1 MKGILW
7 EQRVSGVVSAL
18 LTAAAGAFL
27 LFWPDRSVDLLCSLL
42 GAALLVIGL
51 AYVLGCLARR
61 RGGVPMWFL
70 IPGVI
75 LAALGLWLMKS
86 PSAGMTLGQYVFA
99 AMLIF
104 HGVLDVQGAISLARL
119 DWPGWGWNLL
129 LAALTLVLGGV
140 IFCNPMGSF
149 SLLVTVIGVSL
160 IFDGVSDL
168 VIIIT
173 LGRAN
178 RRFRLNEESRTEEQ
192 PPEQDDSH
200 E

>member
-18 LTAAAGAFL
+18 LTAAAGGFL
-27 LFWPDRSVDLLCSLL
+27 LFWPDRSVNLLCSLL

-86 PSAGMTLGQYVFA
+86 PSAVMTLVQYVFA
-99 AMLIF
+99 AMLISTACWTCR
-104 HGVLDVQGAISLARL
+104 GRSLWR
-119 DWPGWGWNLL
+119 G
-129 LAALTLVLGGV
+129 
-140 IFCNPMGSF
+140 
-149 SLLVTVIGVSL
+149 
-160 IFDGVSDL
+160 
-168 VIIIT
+168 
-173 LGRAN
+173 
-178 RRFRLNEESRTEEQ
+178 
-192 PPEQDDSH
+192 
-200 E
+200 

>member
-18 LTAAAGAFL
+18 LTAAAGGFL

-70 IPGVI
+70 IPGII
-75 LAALGLWLMKS
+75 LAALGLWLMKC
-86 PSAGMTLGQYVFA
+86 PSAVMTLVQYVFA

-119 DWPGWGWNLL
+119 DWPGWGWDLL
-129 LAALTLVLGGV
+129 LAALTPVLGGV

-149 SLLVTVIGVSL
+149 SLLVMVIGVSL
-160 IFDGVSDL
+160 IFDGISDL
-168 VIIIT
+168 VIIVA
-173 LGRAN
+173 LGRAD

-192 PPEQDDSH
+192 PPEQDDVH